1 MDQNTTN
8 NADASKMT
16 KEYAAQLKER
26 SYYIT
31 IKSLQL
37 YIRTLRDTIDTID
50 AYVSCAKDKKPS
62 LKELCHQCRVTGS
75 ILPDNKY
82 RSCDKHISTLR
93 SDIASLNI
101 VCNSID
107 DFDVNTLINLL
118 CCIMES
124 ADNSKRVTMYFA
136 DESTELKNHALAIMR
151 KFMLSML
158 VTCTTLYYT
167 KKTKHTYLGKYQQE
181 ESQ

>member
-8 NADASKMT
+8 NTDVSKMT
-16 KEYAAQLKER
+16 KEYAVQLKAR

-37 YIRTLRDTIDTID
+37 YIRALRDTINTID
-50 AYVSCAKDKKPS
+50 EYVSCTKDKKSS
-62 LKELCHQCRVTGS
+62 LKDLCCQCRVTGS

-93 SDIASLNI
+93 SDIISLNA
-101 VCNSID
+101 VCNNID
-107 DFDVNTLINLL
+107 DFGVNKLIDLL
-118 CCIMES
+118 CCIIET
-124 ADNSKRVTMYFA
+124 ADNA
-136 DESTELKNHALAIMR
+136 DESTELKNHALAITR

>member
-1 MDQNTTN
+1 MDQNKTN
-8 NADASKMT
+8 NADVSKMT
-16 KEYAAQLKER
+16 KEYAAQVKER

-37 YIRTLRDTIDTID
+37 YMRALRDTIDIID
-50 AYVSCAKDKKPS
+50 AYVSCTKDKKPS

-93 SDIASLNI
+93 SDIVSLNT

-107 DFDVNTLINLL
+107 DFGVNKLIDLL
-118 CCIMES
+118 CCIIET
-124 ADNSKRVTMYFA
+124 ADND

-181 ESQ
+181 ER